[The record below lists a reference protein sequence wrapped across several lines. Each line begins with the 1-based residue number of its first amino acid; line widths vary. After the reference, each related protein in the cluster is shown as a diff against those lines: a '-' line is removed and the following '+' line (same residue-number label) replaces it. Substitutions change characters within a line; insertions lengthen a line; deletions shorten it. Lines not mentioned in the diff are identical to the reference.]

1 MKEGKHRGWI
11 KRNCSVPR
19 PPAPPPTRLVNDSVR
34 PSIKR
39 SEDKPCMKNV
49 ISTLW
54 GFVLLSL
61 YIVFVSPFK
70 GKPQGALQ

>member
-1 MKEGKHRGWI
+1 
-11 KRNCSVPR
+11 
-19 PPAPPPTRLVNDSVR
+19 
-34 PSIKR
+34 
-39 SEDKPCMKNV
+39 MKNV

-70 GKPQGALQ
+70 GKLQGVMQ